1 MTSSEYA
8 YDLYNQD
15 YVCTDVCLVGKMVA
29 SDSLCWTHDQ
39 NERRTTVKESSDIKS
54 NQIKFYLVTHYIYY
68 VHFIASDVT
77 EEIL

>member
-1 MTSSEYA
+1 MPNHS
-8 YDLYNQD
+8 DL
-15 YVCTDVCLVGKMVA
+15 KFR
-29 SDSLCWTHDQ
+29 SRISLHWMNMFT
-39 NERRTTVKESSDIKS
+39 S